1 MSNTTIQTID
11 VDKTDGLRR
20 TAMFDYALHIAGILF
35 SLGTLN
41 VVALIINYVRRG
53 AAQGTIY
60 HSHFT
65 WMIRSVWWTLFWF
78 VVIAIPAFLLSLI
91 TFGLMSFV
99 FVLPA
104 VWFLYRMIKGL
115 LYLNDGRPMP
125 V

>member
-1 MSNTTIQTID
+1 MSNTTIQTVD
-11 VDKTDGLRR
+11 VDKADGLRR

-53 AAQGTIY
+53 AAHGTIY

-78 VVIAIPAFLLSLI
+78 VVIAIPAFLLSLL
-91 TFGLMSFV
+91 TFGLMSFL
-99 FVLPA
+99 FLLPA

-115 LYLNDGRPMP
+115 LYLNDGKPMP